1 MSTVNDIPRSRII
14 ILLVAFILFSMAV
27 GYRVFSF
34 QIVHGLDLSEQAQS
48 FRFREDV
55 VPPERGDILD
65 HRGRKLATNVPADR
79 VSVIVHQLDDPRE
92 TAYELARIIDRD
104 YDDIYEAISHPDR
117 EWVVLQRRLSQEASQ
132 QIEALNMDGIV
143 LDPEPRRIY
152 PMGSF
157 ASQVLGF
164 VNYDYEGAYGIEG
177 IYHDVIAGEPGHLIG
192 ERDGAGNVIALGHST
207 WDPAKDGA
215 DLILTIDSSV
225 QRIVEEALA
234 EAIDEQDA
242 AGGTIIVQNPKTGA
256 ILGMASHPSYDP
268 NHFDRVEEIGLFSNP
283 AISANFEPGSTMK
296 AIVMAIGLEAGVVQ
310 PHTVHPGG
318 PYRELP
324 GGERVYNATLMDF
337 GPETMTEVLEHS
349 SNVGAMYVAELLG
362 EDDLYRGLTAFGFGE
377 ETGIDLHGEES
388 GIFPLPGDPVWTL
401 SNLYTNSFGQ
411 GMAVTPIQITN
422 AMSALANGGTLLE
435 PYIVDEIRYP
445 DGDAQRTEPAE
456 IRQVISPETSQSI
469 TRMLTSVVE
478 TGQHVYGVP
487 GYDIAGKTGTAQI
500 PAIEGGYEPGAT
512 IGSIVGYGPSDDP
525 QFTVL
530 VKIDRPQGSQWG
542 ERAAGP
548 AFKRVF
554 EELFLLYGIPP
565 NHPDQVEET
574 DPDTEID

>member
-34 QIVHGLDLSEQAQS
+34 QIVHGLDLTEQAQS

-55 VPPERGDILD
+55 VPAERGDILD
-65 HRGRKLATNVPADR
+65 RRGRKLATNVPADR

-92 TAYELARIIDRD
+92 TALELAAIIDRE
-104 YDDIYEAISHPDR
+104 YEDIYEAISHPDR
-117 EWVVLQRRLSQEASQ
+117 EWVVLQRRLSPEASQ
-132 QIEALNMDGIV
+132 QIESLDMDGIV

-164 VNYDYEGAYGIEG
+164 VNFDYEGSYGIEG
-177 IYHDVIAGEPGHLIG
+177 VYHDLIAGEPGHLIG

-207 WDPAKDGA
+207 WDPAEDGA
-215 DLILTIDSSV
+215 DLVLTIDSSV
-225 QRIVEEALA
+225 QRIVEDALA
-234 EAIDEQDA
+234 EAIEEQRA
-242 AGGTIIVQNPKTGA
+242 SGGTIIVQEPTTGA
-256 ILGMASHPSYDP
+256 VLGMASHPSYDP
-268 NHFDRVEEIGLFSNP
+268 NHFNRVDDIALFSNP
-283 AISANFEPGSTMK
+283 AISSIYEPGSTLK
-296 AIVMAIGLEAGVVQ
+296 AHVLAIGLEAGAIT

-337 GPETMTEVLEHS
+337 GPETMAEVLQHS
-349 SNVGAMYVAELLG
+349 SNIGAIFVAEQLG
-362 EDDLYRGLTAFGFGE
+362 EDDLYRGLTALGFGE
-377 ETGIDLHGEES
+377 ATGIDLHGEES
-388 GIFPLPGDPVWTL
+388 GIFPLPGQPSWTQT
-401 SNLYTNSFGQ
+401 NLYTNAFGQ
-411 GMAVTPIQITN
+411 GMAVTPMQLVN
-422 AMSALANGGTLLE
+422 ATSALANGGTLYK
-435 PYIVDEIRYP
+435 PYLVEEVRHP
-445 DGDAQRTEPAE
+445 DGEVLRTQPDAIQ
-456 IRQVISPETSQSI
+456 QVLSPETSRSI
-469 TRMLTSVVE
+469 TDMLTTVVDA
-478 TGQHVYGVP
+478 GQHVYGVP

-512 IGSIVGYGPSDDP
+512 IGSIVGYGPSDNP

-530 VKIDRPQGSQWG
+530 VKIDRPQESQWG

-565 NHPDQVEET
+565 NDPDQVELNT
-574 DPDTEID
+574 LD

>member
-14 ILLVAFILFSMAV
+14 ILLVAFIIFSMAV
-27 GYRVFSF
+27 GYRVFTF
-34 QIVHGLDLSEQAQS
+34 QIVHGLDLTEQAQS

-55 VPPERGDILD
+55 VPAERGDILD
-65 HRGRKLATNVPADR
+65 RRGRKLATNVPADR

-92 TAYELARIIDRD
+92 TAQELAGIIDRD
-104 YDDIYEAISHPDR
+104 FEDIYGAITQPDL
-117 EWVVLQRRLSQEASQ
+117 EWVVLERRLSAEASQ
-132 QIEALNMDGIV
+132 QIEALDMDGLV

-164 VNYDYEGAYGIEG
+164 VNFDYEGAYGIEG

-192 ERDGAGNVIALGHST
+192 ERDGAGNVIALGQST
-207 WDPAKDGA
+207 WDPAQDGS
-215 DLILTIDSSV
+215 DLVLTIDSSV
-225 QRIVEEALA
+225 QRIVEEILA
-234 EAIDEQDA
+234 ETIEEQDA
-242 AGGTIIVQNPKTGA
+242 SGGTIIVQDPGTGA
-256 ILGMASHPSYDP
+256 ILGMASQPTYDP
-268 NHFDRVEEIGLFSNP
+268 NQFNRVEDIQLFANP
-283 AISANFEPGSTMK
+283 AISSIYEPGSTMK
-296 AIVMAIGLEAGVVQ
+296 ALVMAIGLETGVVT

-349 SNVGAMYVAELLG
+349 SNVGAIFVGEQLG
-362 EDDLYRGLTAFGFGE
+362 ESDLYRGMTALGFGE
-377 ETGIDLHGEES
+377 PTGIDLHGEES
-388 GIFPLPGDPVWTL
+388 GIFLLPGEPGWTQT
-401 SNLYTNSFGQ
+401 NMYTNSFGQ
-411 GMAVTPIQITN
+411 GLAVTPMQLVN
-422 AMSALANGGTLLE
+422 ATSALANGGTLYT
-435 PYIVDEIRYP
+435 PYLVDEIRKP
-445 DGDAQRTEPAE
+445 DGVVERTSPDV
-456 IRQVISPETSQSI
+456 IRQVLSPETSEQI
-469 TRMLTSVVE
+469 TKMMTSTVAR
-478 TGQHVYGVP
+478 GQHVYGVP

-512 IGSIVGYGPSDDP
+512 IASIVGFGPSEDP

-530 VKIDRPQGSQWG
+530 VKIDRPQESQWG

-565 NHPDQVEET
+565 SDPDQVEQRAMN
-574 DPDTEID
+574 